1 MKKFLIV
8 TLCSLALCAVS
19 IAETDYIAMPIIRDI
34 QKGIDNGN
42 KIVTLRVS
50 GAATIGSTLA
60 VTGASTLTGGATV
73 KGRAALTSVGAG
85 NANKMVSVDT
95 NKYSALE
102 TDATNVFATTFT
114 GVPMGFVTVSGVMS
128 TNVCTWSSNKVVIA
142 FGATGITYNV
152 VAAGD
157 KSN

>member
-42 KIVTLRVS
+42 QIVTLRVS
-50 GAATIGSTLA
+50 GVATL
-60 VTGASTLTGGATV
+60 VGGATV
-73 KGRAALTSVGAG
+73 KGRAVLTSVGAG
-85 NANKMVSVDT
+85 SAYKMVSIDT

-114 GVPMGFVTVSGVMS
+114 GAPMGFVTVSGVIS

-152 VAAGD
+152 FAAGD